1 MRIVPLEI
9 LKTNNYSYIIICNK
23 TLEAAIVDPAEPAV
37 ILPYL
42 ERLKNEKIHL
52 KSIITTHH
60 HWDHAGGNRKMLE
73 SYPYVKIY
81 GGKDSEAV
89 NHYVK
94 DKETFKIGEI
104 FVKSLHTPCHTKDS
118 ICYYAEDER
127 EKAVFTGDTLF
138 NGGCG
143 KFFEGTPE
151 QMYKNLNEILGSLPG
166 DTKVY
171 PGHEYTKSNLDFAKT
186 IFSSDKL
193 SEVSR
198 FADANRITCG
208 KFTINDEKTY
218 NPFMMVNSIC
228 IQKVIG
234 ESDPVKVMKQLREMK
249 NKF

>member
-1 MRIVPLEI
+1 MRIIPLEI
-9 LKTNNYSYIIICNK
+9 LRTSNYSYIIICNK
-23 TLEAAIVDPAEPAV
+23 TLEAAIVDPADPV
-37 ILPYL
+37 TILPYL
-42 ERLKNEKIHL
+42 EKLNNEKIHL

-60 HWDHAGGNRKMLE
+60 HWDHAGGNKRMLK
-73 SYPYVKIY
+73 SYPDVKIY

-94 DKETFKIGEI
+94 DKEVFKIGEI
-104 FVKSLHTPCHTKDS
+104 LVKSLHTPCHTRDS
-118 ICYYAEDER
+118 VCYYMEDGTER
-127 EKAVFTGDTLF
+127 AVFTGDTLF

-151 QMYKNLNEILGSLPG
+151 EMYKNLNEILGSLPG
-166 DTKVY
+166 DTKIY
-171 PGHEYTKSNLDFAKT
+171 PGHEYTKSNLKFAKT

-193 SEVSR
+193 FEVSK
-198 FADANRITCG
+198 FADTNRITCG

-234 ESDPVKVMKQLREMK
+234 ETDPVKVMKQLREMK
-249 NKF
+249 NRF